1 MLEILENSFGKFI
14 HLFIN
19 TNMSLIHCSSSNI
32 LLNALIWSIILL
44 CLHRANVI
52 DRAML
57 SYIPSIK
64 SKAVFTLRPVSPR
77 NKLCVLA
84 GQVQQPGQ
92 LLSASGPWP
101 QSTIWMFSVSKNQ
114 KNPTASAALSRHQ
127 ENVGCW
133 KSNLPKTSA
142 HLGES

>member
-1 MLEILENSFGKFI
+1 MLEIDHLENSFI
-14 HLFIN
+14 Y
-19 TNMSLIHCSSSNI
+19 SLIQIWVWYIVAGSSNI

-44 CLHRANVI
+44 CLYRDNVI

-92 LLSASGPWP
+92 LLSTSGLWP